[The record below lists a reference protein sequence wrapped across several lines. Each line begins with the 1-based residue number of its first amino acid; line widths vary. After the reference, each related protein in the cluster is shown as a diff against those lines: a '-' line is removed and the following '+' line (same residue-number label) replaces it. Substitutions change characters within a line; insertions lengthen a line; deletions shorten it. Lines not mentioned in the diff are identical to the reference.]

1 MSNLDFLKK
10 LIKIESI
17 SPNDNGCFDVIK
29 QQFDGLNFSFE
40 ETNYKNISN
49 LIISNGDSKEKTFCF
64 LGHTDVVPPGP
75 ESEWTVPPFSGEI
88 IGNKIYGRGT
98 ADMKGGVACFIS
110 ALKEFL
116 LEYKEPSFNIMVLL
130 NSNEEGK
137 LENGKVDRVI
147 NEMIDKDKFIDF
159 CLIGEPSSSKK
170 VGDVIRIGRRGSLSG
185 NLKVYG
191 IQGHVAYPKQALN
204 PILGIGKTLEE
215 LKNMEWDR
223 GNENFE
229 PTSFQVSN
237 IKSGTGAEN
246 VVPGVLEMA
255 FNFRFSPE
263 SSPDGLKEMFET
275 LLEKSDLK
283 YDARWTLSALAFLTS
298 KTEFIDIVKS
308 SIKEI
313 NNIDTKIDNG
323 GGTSDGRWVA
333 PMGSEIVELG
343 PLNKTIHQIDE
354 HVDIEDLST
363 LKEIYKKIS
372 KFIPDAEWKIHA
384 P

>member
-1 MSNLDFLKK
+1 MSNLELLKE
-10 LIKIESI
+10 LIKIESV

-29 QQFDGLNFSFE
+29 QQFDGLDFSFE
-40 ETNYKNISN
+40 EINYKNISN
-49 LIISNGDSKEKTFCF
+49 LIITNGDSKNKTFCF

-75 ESEWTVPPFSGEI
+75 ESEWSVPPFSGEI
-88 IGNKIYGRGT
+88 IDNKIYGRGA

-116 LEYKEPSFNIMVLL
+116 SENKDPSFNIMVLL

-246 VVPGVLEMA
+246 VVPGVLEMT

-263 SSPDGLKEMFET
+263 SSPDGLKEKFEA
-275 LLEKSDLK
+275 LLKKSDLK
-283 YDARWTLSALAFLTS
+283 YDVSWTLSALPFLTS

-363 LKEIYKKIS
+363 LKEIYKKILIKVHQS
-372 KFIPDAEWKIHA
+372 A
-384 P
+384 

>member
-1 MSNLDFLKK
+1 MNNLELLKK

-29 QQFDGLNFSFE
+29 QQFDGLDFSFE

-49 LIISNGDSKEKTFCF
+49 LIITNGDSKNKTFCF

-75 ESEWTVPPFSGEI
+75 ESEWSVPPFSGEI
-88 IGNKIYGRGT
+88 IDNKIYGRGA

-116 LEYKEPSFNIMVLL
+116 SENKDPSFNIMVLL

-246 VVPGVLEMA
+246 VVPGVLEMT

-263 SSPDGLKEMFET
+263 SSPDGLKEKFEV
-275 LLEKSDLK
+275 LLKKSGLK
-283 YDARWTLSALAFLTS
+283 YDVSWTLSALPFLTA

-363 LKEIYKKIS
+363 LKEIYKKILIKVHQS
-372 KFIPDAEWKIHA
+372 A
-384 P
+384 

>member
-1 MSNLDFLKK
+1 MSNLELLKK

-29 QQFDGLNFSFE
+29 QQFDGLDFSFE

-49 LIISNGDSKEKTFCF
+49 LIITNGDSKNKTFCF

-75 ESEWTVPPFSGEI
+75 ESEWSVPPFSGEI
-88 IGNKIYGRGT
+88 IDNKIYGRGA

-116 LEYKEPSFNIMVLL
+116 SENKDPSFNIMVLL

-204 PILGIGKTLEE
+204 PILGMGKTLEE

-246 VVPGVLEMA
+246 VVPGVLEMT

-263 SSPDGLKEMFET
+263 SSPDGLKEMFEA
-275 LLEKSDLK
+275 LLKKSDLK
-283 YDARWTLSALAFLTS
+283 YDVSWTLSALPFLTS

-363 LKEIYKKIS
+363 LKEIYKKILIKVHQS
-372 KFIPDAEWKIHA
+372 A
-384 P
+384 

>member
-1 MSNLDFLKK
+1 MSNLELLKK

-29 QQFDGLNFSFE
+29 QQFDGLDFSFE

-49 LIISNGDSKEKTFCF
+49 LIITNGDSKNKTFCF

-75 ESEWTVPPFSGEI
+75 ESEWSVPPFSGEI
-88 IGNKIYGRGT
+88 IDNKIYGRGA

-116 LEYKEPSFNIMVLL
+116 SENKDPSFNIMVLL

-246 VVPGVLEMA
+246 VVPGILEMT

-263 SSPDGLKEMFET
+263 SSPDGLKEKFEA
-275 LLEKSDLK
+275 LLKKSDLK
-283 YDARWTLSALAFLTS
+283 YDVSWTLSALPFLTA

-363 LKEIYKKIS
+363 LKEIYKKILIKVHQS
-372 KFIPDAEWKIHA
+372 A
-384 P
+384 

>member
-1 MSNLDFLKK
+1 MSNLELLKK

-29 QQFDGLNFSFE
+29 QQFDGLDFSFE

-49 LIISNGDSKEKTFCF
+49 LIITNGDSKNKTFCF

-75 ESEWTVPPFSGEI
+75 ESEWSVPPFSGEI
-88 IGNKIYGRGT
+88 IDNKIYGRGA

-116 LEYKEPSFNIMVLL
+116 SENKDPSFNIMVLL

-246 VVPGVLEMA
+246 VVPGVLEMT
-255 FNFRFSPE
+255 FNFR
-263 SSPDGLKEMFET
+263 
-275 LLEKSDLK
+275 
-283 YDARWTLSALAFLTS
+283 LSL
-298 KTEFIDIVKS
+298 
-308 SIKEI
+308 
-313 NNIDTKIDNG
+313 
-323 GGTSDGRWVA
+323 
-333 PMGSEIVELG
+333 
-343 PLNKTIHQIDE
+343 IHI
-354 HVDIEDLST
+354 
-363 LKEIYKKIS
+363 
-372 KFIPDAEWKIHA
+372 
-384 P
+384 

>member
-1 MSNLDFLKK
+1 MSNLELLKK

-29 QQFDGLNFSFE
+29 QQFDGLDFSFE

-49 LIISNGDSKEKTFCF
+49 LIITNGDSKNKTFCF

-75 ESEWTVPPFSGEI
+75 ESEWSVPPFSGEI
-88 IGNKIYGRGT
+88 IDNKIYGRGA

-116 LEYKEPSFNIMVLL
+116 SENKDPSFNIMVLL

-246 VVPGVLEMA
+246 VVPGVLEMT

-263 SSPDGLKEMFET
+263 SSPDGLKEKFEA
-275 LLEKSDLK
+275 LLKKSDLK
-283 YDARWTLSALAFLTS
+283 YDVSWILSALPFLTA

-343 PLNKTIHQIDE
+343 PLNKTIDQIDE

-363 LKEIYKKIS
+363 LKEIYKKILFKVHQS
-372 KFIPDAEWKIHA
+372 A
-384 P
+384 

>member
-1 MSNLDFLKK
+1 MSNLELLKK

-29 QQFDGLNFSFE
+29 QQFDGLDFSFE

-49 LIISNGDSKEKTFCF
+49 LIITNGDSKNKTFCF

-75 ESEWTVPPFSGEI
+75 ESEWSVPPFSGEI
-88 IGNKIYGRGT
+88 IDNKIYGRGA

-116 LEYKEPSFNIMVLL
+116 SENKDPSFNIMVLL

-246 VVPGVLEMA
+246 VVPGVLEMT

-263 SSPDGLKEMFET
+263 SSPDGLKEMFEA
-275 LLEKSDLK
+275 LLKKSDLK
-283 YDARWTLSALAFLTS
+283 YDVSWTLSALPFLTS

-363 LKEIYKKIS
+363 LKEIYKKILI
-372 KFIPDAEWKIHA
+372 KVHQLV
-384 P
+384 

>member
-1 MSNLDFLKK
+1 MSNLELLKK

-29 QQFDGLNFSFE
+29 QQFDGLDFSFE

-49 LIISNGDSKEKTFCF
+49 LIITNGDSKNKTFCF

-75 ESEWTVPPFSGEI
+75 ESEWSVPPFSGEI
-88 IGNKIYGRGT
+88 KDNKIYGRGA

-116 LEYKEPSFNIMVLL
+116 SENKDPSFNIMVLL

-185 NLKVYG
+185 NLKVHG

-204 PILGIGKTLEE
+204 PILEIGKTLEE
-215 LKNMEWDR
+215 LKNMEWDS

-229 PTSFQVSN
+229 PTSFQISN

-246 VVPGVLEMA
+246 VVPGVLEMK

-275 LLEKSDLK
+275 LLKESGLK
-283 YDARWTLSALAFLTS
+283 YDVSWTLSALPFLTS

-323 GGTSDGRWVA
+323 GGTSDGRWIA

-354 HVDIEDLST
+354 HLDIEDLST
-363 LKEIYKKIS
+363 FKEIYKKILIKVHQS
-372 KFIPDAEWKIHA
+372 A
-384 P
+384 

>member
-1 MSNLDFLKK
+1 MSNLELLKK

-29 QQFDGLNFSFE
+29 QQFDGLDFSFE

-49 LIISNGDSKEKTFCF
+49 LIITNGDSKNKTFCF

-75 ESEWTVPPFSGEI
+75 KSEWSVPPFSGEI
-88 IGNKIYGRGT
+88 IDNKIYGRGA

-116 LEYKEPSFNIMVLL
+116 SENKDPSFNIMVLL

-246 VVPGVLEMA
+246 VVPGVLEMT

-263 SSPDGLKEMFET
+263 SSPAGLKEKFEA
-275 LLEKSDLK
+275 LLNKSDLK
-283 YDARWTLSALAFLTS
+283 YDVSWTLSALPFLTA

-363 LKEIYKKIS
+363 LKEIYKKILIKVNQS
-372 KFIPDAEWKIHA
+372 A
-384 P
+384 

>member
-1 MSNLDFLKK
+1 MSNLELLKK
-10 LIKIESI
+10 LIEIESI

-29 QQFDGLNFSFE
+29 QQFDGLDFSFE

-49 LIISNGDSKEKTFCF
+49 LIITNGDSKNKTFCF

-75 ESEWTVPPFSGEI
+75 ESEWSVPPFSGEI
-88 IGNKIYGRGT
+88 IDNKIYGRGA

-116 LEYKEPSFNIMVLL
+116 SENKDPSFNIMVLL

-246 VVPGVLEMA
+246 VVPGVLEMT

-263 SSPDGLKEMFET
+263 SSPDGLKEKFEA
-275 LLEKSDLK
+275 LLKKSDLK
-283 YDARWTLSALAFLTS
+283 YDVSWILSALPFLTA

-363 LKEIYKKIS
+363 LKEIYKKILIKVHQS
-372 KFIPDAEWKIHA
+372 A
-384 P
+384 

>member
-1 MSNLDFLKK
+1 MSNLELLKK
-10 LIKIESI
+10 LIKIESV

-29 QQFDGLNFSFE
+29 QQFDGLDFSFE

-49 LIISNGDSKEKTFCF
+49 LIITSGDSKNKTFCF

-75 ESEWTVPPFSGEI
+75 ESEWSVPPFSGEI
-88 IGNKIYGRGT
+88 IDNKIYGRGA

-116 LEYKEPSFNIMVLL
+116 SENKDPSFNIMVLL

-204 PILGIGKTLEE
+204 PILGIGQTLEE

-246 VVPGVLEMA
+246 VVPGVLEMT

-263 SSPDGLKEMFET
+263 SSPDGLKEMFEA
-275 LLEKSDLK
+275 LLKRSGLK
-283 YDARWTLSALAFLTS
+283 YDVSWTLSALPFLTS

-363 LKEIYKKIS
+363 LKEIYKKILIKVHQS
-372 KFIPDAEWKIHA
+372 V
-384 P
+384 

>member
-1 MSNLDFLKK
+1 MSNLELLKK
-10 LIKIESI
+10 LIKIESV

-29 QQFDGLNFSFE
+29 QQFDGLDFSFE

-49 LIISNGDSKEKTFCF
+49 LIITNGDSKNKTFCF

-75 ESEWTVPPFSGEI
+75 ESEWSVPPFSGEI
-88 IGNKIYGRGT
+88 IDNKIYGRGA

-116 LEYKEPSFNIMVLL
+116 SENKDPSFNIMVLL

-204 PILGIGKTLEE
+204 PILGIGQTLEE

-246 VVPGVLEMA
+246 VVPGVLEMT

-263 SSPDGLKEMFET
+263 SSPDGLKEMFEA
-275 LLEKSDLK
+275 LLKKSGLK
-283 YDARWTLSALAFLTS
+283 YDVSWTLSALPFLTS

-354 HVDIEDLST
+354 HVDIEDLIT
-363 LKEIYKKIS
+363 LKEIYKKILIKVHQS
-372 KFIPDAEWKIHA
+372 V
-384 P
+384 

>member
-1 MSNLDFLKK
+1 MSNLELLKK

-29 QQFDGLNFSFE
+29 QQFDGLDFSFE

-49 LIISNGDSKEKTFCF
+49 LIITNGDSKNKTFCF

-75 ESEWTVPPFSGEI
+75 ESEWSVPPFSGEI
-88 IGNKIYGRGT
+88 IDNKIYGRGA

-116 LEYKEPSFNIMVLL
+116 SENKDPSFNIMVLL

-246 VVPGVLEMA
+246 VVPGVLEMT

-263 SSPDGLKEMFET
+263 SSPDGLKEKFEA
-275 LLEKSDLK
+275 LLKKSDLK
-283 YDARWTLSALAFLTS
+283 YDVSWTLSALPFLTA

-363 LKEIYKKIS
+363 LKEIYKRILIQVHQS
-372 KFIPDAEWKIHA
+372 A
-384 P
+384 

>member
-1 MSNLDFLKK
+1 MSNLELLKK

-29 QQFDGLNFSFE
+29 QQFDGLDFSFE

-49 LIISNGDSKEKTFCF
+49 LIITNGDSKNKTFCF

-75 ESEWTVPPFSGEI
+75 ESEWSVPPFSGEI
-88 IGNKIYGRGT
+88 IDNKIYGRGA

-116 LEYKEPSFNIMVLL
+116 SENKDPSFNIMVLL

-246 VVPGVLEMA
+246 VVPGVLEMT

-263 SSPDGLKEMFET
+263 SSPDGLKEKFEA
-275 LLEKSDLK
+275 LLKKSDLK
-283 YDARWTLSALAFLTS
+283 YDVSWILSALPFLTA

-323 GGTSDGRWVA
+323 GGTSDGRWIA

-363 LKEIYKKIS
+363 LKEIYKKILIKVHQS
-372 KFIPDAEWKIHA
+372 A
-384 P
+384 

>member
-1 MSNLDFLKK
+1 MSNLELLKK

-29 QQFDGLNFSFE
+29 QQFDGLDFSFE

-49 LIISNGDSKEKTFCF
+49 LIITNGDSKNKTFCF

-75 ESEWTVPPFSGEI
+75 ESEWSVPPFSGEI
-88 IGNKIYGRGT
+88 IDNKIYGRGA

-116 LEYKEPSFNIMVLL
+116 SEKKDPSFNIMVLL

-246 VVPGVLEMA
+246 VVPGVLEMT

-263 SSPDGLKEMFET
+263 SSPDGLKEKFEA
-275 LLEKSDLK
+275 LLKKSDLK
-283 YDARWTLSALAFLTS
+283 YDVSWTLSALPFLTA

-363 LKEIYKKIS
+363 LKEIYKKILIKVHQS
-372 KFIPDAEWKIHA
+372 A
-384 P
+384 

>member
-1 MSNLDFLKK
+1 MSNLELLKK
-10 LIKIESI
+10 LIKIESV

-29 QQFDGLNFSFE
+29 QQFDGLDFSFE
-40 ETNYKNISN
+40 EINYKNISN
-49 LIISNGDSKEKTFCF
+49 LIITNGDSKNKTFCF

-75 ESEWTVPPFSGEI
+75 ESEWSVPPFSGEI
-88 IGNKIYGRGT
+88 IDNKIYGRGA

-116 LEYKEPSFNIMVLL
+116 SDNKDPSFNIMILL

-204 PILGIGKTLEE
+204 PILGIGQTLEE

-246 VVPGVLEMA
+246 VVPGVLEMT

-263 SSPDGLKEMFET
+263 SSPDGLKEMFEA
-275 LLEKSDLK
+275 LLKRSGLK
-283 YDARWTLSALAFLTS
+283 YDVSWTLSALPFLTS

-363 LKEIYKKIS
+363 LKEIYKKILIKVHQS
-372 KFIPDAEWKIHA
+372 V
-384 P
+384 

>member
-1 MSNLDFLKK
+1 MSNLELLQK
-10 LIKIESI
+10 LIKIESV

-29 QQFDGLNFSFE
+29 QQFDGLDFSFE

-49 LIISNGDSKEKTFCF
+49 LIITNGDSKNKTFCF

-75 ESEWTVPPFSGEI
+75 ESEWSVPPFSGEI
-88 IGNKIYGRGT
+88 IDNKIYGRGA

-116 LEYKEPSFNIMVLL
+116 SENKDPSFNIMVLL

-246 VVPGVLEMA
+246 VVPGVLEMT

-263 SSPDGLKEMFET
+263 SSPDGLKEKFEA
-275 LLEKSDLK
+275 LLKESDLK
-283 YDARWTLSALAFLTS
+283 YDVSWTLSALPFLTA

-363 LKEIYKKIS
+363 LKEIYKKILIKVHQS
-372 KFIPDAEWKIHA
+372 V
-384 P
+384 

>member
-1 MSNLDFLKK
+1 MSNLELLKK
-10 LIKIESI
+10 LIKIKSI

-29 QQFDGLNFSFE
+29 QQFDGLDFSFR

-49 LIISNGDSKEKTFCF
+49 LIITNGDSKNKTFCF

-75 ESEWTVPPFSGEI
+75 ESEWSVPPFSGEI
-88 IGNKIYGRGT
+88 IDNKIYGRGA

-116 LEYKEPSFNIMVLL
+116 SENKDPSFNIMVLL

-246 VVPGVLEMA
+246 VVPGVLEMT

-263 SSPDGLKEMFET
+263 SSPDGLKKMFEA
-275 LLEKSDLK
+275 LLKKSDLK
-283 YDARWTLSALAFLTS
+283 YDVGWTLSALPFLTS

-363 LKEIYKKIS
+363 LKEIYKKILI
-372 KFIPDAEWKIHA
+372 KVHQLV
-384 P
+384 

>member
-1 MSNLDFLKK
+1 MSNLELLKK

-29 QQFDGLNFSFE
+29 QQFDGLDFSFE

-49 LIISNGDSKEKTFCF
+49 LVISNGDSKNKTFCF

-75 ESEWTVPPFSGEI
+75 ESEWSVPPFSGEI
-88 IGNKIYGRGT
+88 IDNKIYGRGA

-116 LEYKEPSFNIMVLL
+116 SENKDPSFNIMVLL

-246 VVPGVLEMA
+246 VVPGVLEMT

-263 SSPDGLKEMFET
+263 SSPDGLKEMFEA
-275 LLEKSDLK
+275 LLKKSDLK
-283 YDARWTLSALAFLTS
+283 YDVSWTLSALPFLTA

-363 LKEIYKKIS
+363 LKEIYKKILIKVHQS
-372 KFIPDAEWKIHA
+372 A
-384 P
+384 

>member
-1 MSNLDFLKK
+1 MSNLDLLKK

-29 QQFDGLNFSFE
+29 QQFDDLDFSFR

-49 LIISNGDSKEKTFCF
+49 LIITNGDSKNKTFCF

-75 ESEWTVPPFSGEI
+75 ESEWSVPPFSGEI
-88 IGNKIYGRGT
+88 IDNKIYGRGA

-116 LEYKEPSFNIMVLL
+116 SENKDPSFNIMVLL

-246 VVPGVLEMA
+246 VVPGVLEMT

-263 SSPDGLKEMFET
+263 SSPDGLKEKFEA
-275 LLEKSDLK
+275 LLKKSDLK
-283 YDARWTLSALAFLTS
+283 YDVSWTLSALPFLTS

-363 LKEIYKKIS
+363 LKEIYKKILIKVHQS
-372 KFIPDAEWKIHA
+372 A
-384 P
+384 

>member
-1 MSNLDFLKK
+1 MSNLELLKK
-10 LIKIESI
+10 LIKIESV

-29 QQFDGLNFSFE
+29 QQFDGLDFSFE

-49 LIISNGDSKEKTFCF
+49 LIITNGDSKNKTFCF

-75 ESEWTVPPFSGEI
+75 ESEWSVPPFSGEI
-88 IGNKIYGRGT
+88 IDNKIYGRGA

-110 ALKEFL
+110 ALREFL
-116 LEYKEPSFNIMVLL
+116 CEYKDPSFNIMVLL

-185 NLKVYG
+185 DVKVYG

-204 PILGIGKTLEE
+204 PILGIGQTLEE

-246 VVPGVLEMA
+246 VVPGVLEMT

-263 SSPDGLKEMFET
+263 SSPDGLKEMFEA
-275 LLEKSDLK
+275 LLKRSGLK
-283 YDARWTLSALAFLTS
+283 YDVSWTLSALPFLTS

-354 HVDIEDLST
+354 HVDIEDLIT
-363 LKEIYKKIS
+363 LKEIYKKIL
-372 KFIPDAEWKIHA
+372 IKIHQSV
-384 P
+384 

>member
-1 MSNLDFLKK
+1 VSNLELLKK

-29 QQFDGLNFSFE
+29 QEFDGLDFSFE

-49 LIISNGDSKEKTFCF
+49 LIITNGDSKNKTFCF

-75 ESEWTVPPFSGEI
+75 ESEWSAPPFSGEI
-88 IGNKIYGRGT
+88 IDNKIYGRGA

-116 LEYKEPSFNIMVLL
+116 SENKDPSFNIMVLL

-237 IKSGTGAEN
+237 INSGTGAEN
-246 VVPGVLEMA
+246 VVPGVLEMT

-263 SSPDGLKEMFET
+263 SSPDELKEMFEA
-275 LLEKSDLK
+275 LLKKSDLK
-283 YDARWTLSALAFLTS
+283 YDVSWTLSALPFLTS

-363 LKEIYKKIS
+363 LKEIYKKILIKVHQS
-372 KFIPDAEWKIHA
+372 A
-384 P
+384 

>member
-1 MSNLDFLKK
+1 MSNLELLKK

-29 QQFDGLNFSFE
+29 QQFDGLDFSFE

-49 LIISNGDSKEKTFCF
+49 LIITNGDSKNKTFCF

-75 ESEWTVPPFSGEI
+75 ESEWSVPPFSGEI
-88 IGNKIYGRGT
+88 IDNKIYGRGA

-116 LEYKEPSFNIMVLL
+116 SENKDPSFNIMVLL

-246 VVPGVLEMA
+246 VVPGVLEMT

-263 SSPDGLKEMFET
+263 SSPDGLKEKFEA
-275 LLEKSDLK
+275 LLKKSDLK
-283 YDARWTLSALAFLTS
+283 YDVSWILSALPFLTA

-363 LKEIYKKIS
+363 LKEIYKKIL
-372 KFIPDAEWKIHA
+372 IKIHQSA
-384 P
+384 

>member
-1 MSNLDFLKK
+1 MSNLELLKK

-29 QQFDGLNFSFE
+29 QQFDGLDFSFE

-49 LIISNGDSKEKTFCF
+49 LIITNGDSKNKTFCF

-75 ESEWTVPPFSGEI
+75 ESEWSVPPFSGEI
-88 IGNKIYGRGT
+88 IDNKIYGRGA

-116 LEYKEPSFNIMVLL
+116 SKYKDPSFNIMVLL

-246 VVPGVLEMA
+246 VVPGVLEMT

-263 SSPDGLKEMFET
+263 SSPDGLKEMFEA
-275 LLEKSDLK
+275 LLKKSDLK
-283 YDARWTLSALAFLTS
+283 YDVSWTLSALPFLTS

-363 LKEIYKKIS
+363 LKEIYKKILIKVHQS
-372 KFIPDAEWKIHA
+372 A
-384 P
+384 

>member
-1 MSNLDFLKK
+1 MSNLELLQK
-10 LIKIESI
+10 LIKIESV

-29 QQFDGLNFSFE
+29 QQFDGLDFSFE

-49 LIISNGDSKEKTFCF
+49 LIITNGDSKNKTFCF

-75 ESEWTVPPFSGEI
+75 ESEWSVPPFSGEI
-88 IGNKIYGRGT
+88 IDNKIYGRGA
-98 ADMKGGVACFIS
+98 ADMKSGVACFIS

-116 LEYKEPSFNIMVLL
+116 SENKDPSFNIMVLL

-204 PILGIGKTLEE
+204 PILGIGQTLEE

-246 VVPGVLEMA
+246 VVPGVLEMT

-263 SSPDGLKEMFET
+263 SSPDGLKEMFEA
-275 LLEKSDLK
+275 LLKKSGLK
-283 YDARWTLSALAFLTS
+283 YDVSWTLSALPFLTS

-363 LKEIYKKIS
+363 LKEIYKKILIKVHQS
-372 KFIPDAEWKIHA
+372 V
-384 P
+384 

>member
-1 MSNLDFLKK
+1 MSNLELLKK

-29 QQFDGLNFSFE
+29 QQFDGLDFSFE

-49 LIISNGDSKEKTFCF
+49 LIITNGDSKNKTFCF

-75 ESEWTVPPFSGEI
+75 ESEWSVPPFSGEI
-88 IGNKIYGRGT
+88 IDNKIYGRGA

-116 LEYKEPSFNIMVLL
+116 SENKDPSFNIMVLL

-191 IQGHVAYPKQALN
+191 VQGHVAYPKQALN

-246 VVPGVLEMA
+246 VVPGVLEMT

-263 SSPDGLKEMFET
+263 SSPDGLKEKFEA
-275 LLEKSDLK
+275 LLKKSDLK
-283 YDARWTLSALAFLTS
+283 YDVSWTLSALPFLTA

-363 LKEIYKKIS
+363 LKEIYKKILIKVHQS
-372 KFIPDAEWKIHA
+372 A
-384 P
+384 

>member
-1 MSNLDFLKK
+1 MSNLELLKK

-29 QQFDGLNFSFE
+29 QQFDGLDFSFE

-49 LIISNGDSKEKTFCF
+49 LVITNGDSKNKTFCF

-75 ESEWTVPPFSGEI
+75 ESEWSVPPFSGEI
-88 IGNKIYGRGT
+88 IDNKIYGRGA

-116 LEYKEPSFNIMVLL
+116 SENKDPSFNIMVLL

-147 NEMIDKDKFIDF
+147 NEMINKDKFIDF

-185 NLKVYG
+185 NLKVFG

-246 VVPGVLEMA
+246 VVPGVLEMT

-263 SSPDGLKEMFET
+263 SSPDGLKEMFEA
-275 LLEKSDLK
+275 LLKKSDLK
-283 YDARWTLSALAFLTS
+283 YDVTWTLSALPFLTS

-363 LKEIYKKIS
+363 LKEIYKKILIKVHQS
-372 KFIPDAEWKIHA
+372 A
-384 P
+384 

>member
-1 MSNLDFLKK
+1 MSNLELLKK

-29 QQFDGLNFSFE
+29 QQLDGLDFSFE

-49 LIISNGDSKEKTFCF
+49 LIITNGDSKNKTFCF

-75 ESEWTVPPFSGEI
+75 ETEWSVPPFSGEI
-88 IGNKIYGRGT
+88 IDNKIYGRGA

-116 LEYKEPSFNIMVLL
+116 SENKDPSFNIMVLL

-185 NLKVYG
+185 NLRVYG

-246 VVPGVLEMA
+246 VVPGVLEMT

-263 SSPDGLKEMFET
+263 SSPDGLKEMFEA
-275 LLEKSDLK
+275 LLKKSDLK
-283 YDARWTLSALAFLTS
+283 YDVSWTLSALPFLTS
-298 KTEFIDIVKS
+298 KTEFINIVKS
-308 SIKEI
+308 SIKET

-363 LKEIYKKIS
+363 LKEIYKKILIKVHQS
-372 KFIPDAEWKIHA
+372 A
-384 P
+384 

>member
-1 MSNLDFLKK
+1 MSNLELLKK

-29 QQFDGLNFSFE
+29 QQFDGLDFSFE

-49 LIISNGDSKEKTFCF
+49 LIITNGDSKNKTFCF

-75 ESEWTVPPFSGEI
+75 ESEWSVPPFSGEI
-88 IGNKIYGRGT
+88 IDNKIYGRGA

-116 LEYKEPSFNIMVLL
+116 SENKDPSFNIMVLL

-246 VVPGVLEMA
+246 VVPGVLEMT

-263 SSPDGLKEMFET
+263 SSPDGLKEIFEA
-275 LLEKSDLK
+275 LLKKSDLK
-283 YDARWTLSALAFLTS
+283 YDLSWTLSALPFLTA

-363 LKEIYKKIS
+363 LKEIYKKILIKVHQS
-372 KFIPDAEWKIHA
+372 A
-384 P
+384 

>member
-1 MSNLDFLKK
+1 MSNLELLKK

-29 QQFDGLNFSFE
+29 QQFDGLDFSFE

-49 LIISNGDSKEKTFCF
+49 LIITNGDSKNKTFCF

-75 ESEWTVPPFSGEI
+75 ESEWSVPPFSGEI
-88 IGNKIYGRGT
+88 IDNKIYGRGA

-116 LEYKEPSFNIMVLL
+116 SENKDPSFNIMVLL

-246 VVPGVLEMA
+246 VVPGVLEMT

-263 SSPDGLKEMFET
+263 SSPDGLKEKFEA
-275 LLEKSDLK
+275 LLKKSDLK
-283 YDARWTLSALAFLTS
+283 YDVSWILSALPFLTA

-363 LKEIYKKIS
+363 LKEIYKKILIKVHRS
-372 KFIPDAEWKIHA
+372 A
-384 P
+384 

>member
-1 MSNLDFLKK
+1 VSNLELLKK

-29 QQFDGLNFSFE
+29 QQFDGLDFSFE

-49 LIISNGDSKEKTFCF
+49 LIITNGDSKNKTFCF

-75 ESEWTVPPFSGEI
+75 ESEWSVPPFSGEI
-88 IGNKIYGRGT
+88 IDNKIYGRGA

-116 LEYKEPSFNIMVLL
+116 CEYKDPSFNIMVLL

-185 NLKVYG
+185 NVKVYG

-246 VVPGVLEMA
+246 VVPGVLEMT

-263 SSPDGLKEMFET
+263 SSPDGLKEMFEA
-275 LLEKSDLK
+275 LLKKSDLK
-283 YDARWTLSALAFLTS
+283 YDVSWTLSALPFLTA

-363 LKEIYKKIS
+363 LKEIYKKILIKVHQS
-372 KFIPDAEWKIHA
+372 A
-384 P
+384 

>member
-1 MSNLDFLKK
+1 MSNLDLLKK

-29 QQFDGLNFSFE
+29 QQLDDLNFSFKE
-40 ETNYKNISN
+40 KSYKNISN
-49 LIISNGDSKEKTFCF
+49 LIITNGDSKNKTFCF

-75 ESEWTVPPFSGEI
+75 ESEWTVPPFSAEI
-88 IGNKIYGRGT
+88 IDNKIYGRGT

-116 LEYKEPSFNIMVLL
+116 SEYKDPSFNIMVLL

-137 LENGKVDRVI
+137 LENGKVDGII

-185 NLKVYG
+185 NLKVHG

-204 PILGIGKTLEE
+204 PILEIGKTLEE
-215 LKNMEWDR
+215 LKNMEWDS

-246 VVPGVLEMA
+246 VVPGVLEMT

-263 SSPDGLKEMFET
+263 SSPDRLKEMFEA
-275 LLEKSDLK
+275 LLKKSDLK
-283 YDARWTLSALAFLTS
+283 YDVSWTLSALPFLTS

-363 LKEIYKKIS
+363 LKEIYKKILTKVHHS
-372 KFIPDAEWKIHA
+372 A
-384 P
+384 

>member
-1 MSNLDFLKK
+1 MSNLELLKK

-29 QQFDGLNFSFE
+29 QQFDGLDFSFE

-49 LIISNGDSKEKTFCF
+49 LIITNGDSKNKTFCF

-75 ESEWTVPPFSGEI
+75 ESEWSVPPFSGEI
-88 IGNKIYGRGT
+88 IDNKIYGRGA

-116 LEYKEPSFNIMVLL
+116 SENKDPSFNIMVLL

-147 NEMIDKDKFIDF
+147 NKMIDKDKFIDF

-170 VGDVIRIGRRGSLSG
+170 VGDIIRIGRRGSLSG

-246 VVPGVLEMA
+246 VVPGVLEMT

-263 SSPDGLKEMFET
+263 SSPDGLKEMFEA
-275 LLEKSDLK
+275 LLKKSDLK
-283 YDARWTLSALAFLTS
+283 YDVSWTLSALPFLTA

-363 LKEIYKKIS
+363 LKEIYKKILIKVHQS
-372 KFIPDAEWKIHA
+372 A
-384 P
+384 

>member
-49 LIISNGDSKEKTFCF
+49 LIISNGDSKNKTFCF

-170 VGDVIRIGRRGSLSG
+170 IGDVIRIGRRGSLSG
-185 NLKVYG
+185 NLKVFG
-191 IQGHVAYPKQALN
+191 VQGHVAYPKQALN

-229 PTSFQVSN
+229 STSFQVSN

-263 SSPDGLKEMFET
+263 SSPDGLKEMFEA

-283 YDARWTLSALAFLTS
+283 YDVSWTLSALPFLTS

-363 LKEIYKKIS
+363 LKEIYKKILIKVHQS
-372 KFIPDAEWKIHA
+372 A
-384 P
+384 

>member
-1 MSNLDFLKK
+1 MSNLELLKK

-29 QQFDGLNFSFE
+29 QQFDGLDFSFE

-49 LIISNGDSKEKTFCF
+49 LIITNGDSKNKTFCF

-75 ESEWTVPPFSGEI
+75 ESEWSVPPFSGEI
-88 IGNKIYGRGT
+88 IDNKIYGRGA

-116 LEYKEPSFNIMVLL
+116 SENKDPSFNIMVLL

-246 VVPGVLEMA
+246 VVPGVLEMT

-263 SSPDGLKEMFET
+263 SSPDGLKKMFEA
-275 LLEKSDLK
+275 LLKKSDLK
-283 YDARWTLSALAFLTS
+283 YDVSWTLSALPFLTA

-363 LKEIYKKIS
+363 LKEIYKKILIKVHQS
-372 KFIPDAEWKIHA
+372 A
-384 P
+384 

>member
-1 MSNLDFLKK
+1 MSNLELLKK

-29 QQFDGLNFSFE
+29 QQFDGLDFSFE

-49 LIISNGDSKEKTFCF
+49 LIITNGDSKNKTFCF

-75 ESEWTVPPFSGEI
+75 ETEWSVPPFSGEI
-88 IGNKIYGRGT
+88 IDNKIYGRGA

-116 LEYKEPSFNIMVLL
+116 SENKDPSFNIMVLL

-246 VVPGVLEMA
+246 VVPGVLEMT

-263 SSPDGLKEMFET
+263 SSPDGLKEMFEA
-275 LLEKSDLK
+275 LLKKSDLK
-283 YDARWTLSALAFLTS
+283 YDVSWTLSALPFLTA

-363 LKEIYKKIS
+363 LKEIYKKILIKVHQS
-372 KFIPDAEWKIHA
+372 A
-384 P
+384 

>member
-1 MSNLDFLKK
+1 MSNLDLLKK

-29 QQFDGLNFSFE
+29 QQFEGLDFSFE
-40 ETNYKNISN
+40 ETSYKNISN
-49 LIISNGDSKEKTFCF
+49 LVITNGNSKNKTFCF

-88 IGNKIYGRGT
+88 IDNKIYGRGA

-116 LEYKEPSFNIMVLL
+116 SENKDPFFNIMVLL
-130 NSNEEGK
+130 NSNEGGK

-246 VVPGVLEMA
+246 VVPGVLEMT

-263 SSPDGLKEMFET
+263 SSPDGLKEKFEA
-275 LLEKSDLK
+275 LLKKSDLK
-283 YDARWTLSALAFLTS
+283 YDVSWTLSALPFLTA

-363 LKEIYKKIS
+363 LKEIYKKILI
-372 KFIPDAEWKIHA
+372 KVHQTA
-384 P
+384 

>member
-1 MSNLDFLKK
+1 MSNLELLKK

-29 QQFDGLNFSFE
+29 QQFDGLDFSFE

-49 LIISNGDSKEKTFCF
+49 LIITNGDSKNKTFCF

-75 ESEWTVPPFSGEI
+75 ESEWSVPPFSGEI
-88 IGNKIYGRGT
+88 IDNKIYGRGA

-116 LEYKEPSFNIMVLL
+116 SENKDPSFNIMVLL

-137 LENGKVDRVI
+137 LENGKVDSVI

-246 VVPGVLEMA
+246 VVPGVLEMT

-263 SSPDGLKEMFET
+263 SSPDGLKEMFEA
-275 LLEKSDLK
+275 LLKKSDLK
-283 YDARWTLSALAFLTS
+283 YDVSWTLSALPFLTA

-363 LKEIYKKIS
+363 LKEIYKKILIKVHQS
-372 KFIPDAEWKIHA
+372 A
-384 P
+384 

>member
-1 MSNLDFLKK
+1 MSNLELLKK

-29 QQFDGLNFSFE
+29 QQFDGLDFSFE

-49 LIISNGDSKEKTFCF
+49 LIITNGDSKNKTFCF

-75 ESEWTVPPFSGEI
+75 ESEWSVPPFSGEI
-88 IGNKIYGRGT
+88 IDNKIYGRGA

-116 LEYKEPSFNIMVLL
+116 SENKDPSFNIMVLL

-246 VVPGVLEMA
+246 VVPGVLEMT

-263 SSPDGLKEMFET
+263 SSPDGLKKKFEA
-275 LLEKSDLK
+275 LLKKSDLK
-283 YDARWTLSALAFLTS
+283 YDVSWILSALPFLTA

-363 LKEIYKKIS
+363 LKEIYKKILIKVHQS
-372 KFIPDAEWKIHA
+372 A
-384 P
+384 